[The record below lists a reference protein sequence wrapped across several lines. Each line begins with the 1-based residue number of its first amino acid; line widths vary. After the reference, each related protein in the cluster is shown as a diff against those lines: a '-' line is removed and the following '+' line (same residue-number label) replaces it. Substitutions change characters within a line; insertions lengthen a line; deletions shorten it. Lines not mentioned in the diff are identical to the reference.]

1 MWATASSPD
10 GARSL
15 RRVLIPGWAVFATI
29 NLWLMFVVPG
39 GETIPFHLVW
49 FSLALVYGLAPWRL
63 RTMVTALVVVAI
75 STAGALIHHAQAGYI
90 RVEEVSEV
98 PLMTAIFLAMVWHV
112 RRRQDALHEVER
124 LAAVDRARAE
134 DAQMFV
140 RLVSH
145 EMRTPITVARGYTEL
160 VRTAHPDPQ
169 TDEDTAI
176 VLDELTKLDRSTQR
190 LVTLI
195 ASDPP
200 TVGEL
205 VDVDQLLE
213 RAAHRWLPAAPRQ
226 WHVAAAAGTAMLDGE
241 RLETALDC
249 LLENALKF
257 TAEGDAIEVHG
268 RREDAAVVIEIVDSG
283 AGIPADDLPY
293 VFDTFYRGADYRG
306 DGDAEVGTGLGLSIV
321 RRIVEAWGGTATVTS
336 TPGAGTRFTLR
347 LPAAWPRPTAP
358 HPIPA
363 RPGLPR
369 AAGAPSAGPQPA
381 APGHSAQPA
390 GRPATTTSTHRR

>member
-1 MWATASSPD
+1 MWATPSSPD
-10 GARSL
+10 GAPSAS
-15 RRVLIPGWAVFATI
+15 RVLIPAWAVFATI
-29 NLWLMFVVPG
+29 NLGLMFVVPG

-63 RTMVTALVVVAI
+63 RTMVISLVVVAV
-75 STAGALIHHAQAGYI
+75 STATALIHHAQAGYI
-90 RVEEVSEV
+90 RVEEVAEV

-112 RRRQDALHEVER
+112 RRRQVALQEVER

-134 DAQMFV
+134 SEQMFV
-140 RLVSH
+140 RLMSH

-176 VLDELTKLDRSTQR
+176 VLDELAKLDRSTQR

-195 ASDPP
+195 TSDLPAAA
-200 TVGEL
+200 EL

-213 RAAHRWLPAAPRQ
+213 RAARRWVPTAPRR
-226 WHVAAAAGTAMLDGE
+226 WHVEPGAGTAMLDSE

-257 TAEGDAIEVHG
+257 TADGDAIDVRG
-268 RREDAAVVIEIVDSG
+268 RRDGTSVFIEIADSG
-283 AGIPADDLPY
+283 AGIPPDDLSR
-293 VFDTFYRGADYRG
+293 VFDTFHRGANGGARD
-306 DGDAEVGTGLGLSIV
+306 GTGLGLSIV

-336 TPGAGTRFTLR
+336 TPEDGTTFTLR
-347 LPAAWPRPTAP
+347 LPTAWPRPATPVVGA
-358 HPIPA
+358 IG
-363 RPGLPR
+363 PGR
-369 AAGAPSAGPQPA
+369 
-381 APGHSAQPA
+381 SAQPA
-390 GRPATTTSTHRR
+390 GRPAMTPTHRW